1 VLLPTI
7 ALMLFA
13 GESYLSMRMNR
24 EAGTTRYQWWSEI
37 RLDTTPSGQRQPAFV
52 PCKQDPK
59 QNCAG
64 WGPVEMAVD
73 AGWLA
78 KALVISAVPAFIA
91 GAFIVRGLGHLG
103 INEVWTFAVS
113 MPLLIAGWF
122 YLIGWVI
129 DRWRYRRAVT
139 LPDD

>member
-1 VLLPTI
+1 SIGHNPFRAAPASFRPLQ
-7 ALMLFA
+7 AR
-13 GESYLSMRMNR
+13 S
-24 EAGTTRYQWWSEI
+24 EAKLR
-37 RLDTTPSGQRQPAFV
+37 RL
-52 PCKQDPK
+52 
-59 QNCAG
+59 
-64 WGPVEMAVD
+64 GPVEMAVD